1 MQNTEFAV
9 VDVETTGLFPGR
21 HDRIIEI
28 AVVRVD
34 HSGRTLAEYTTLVNP
49 MRDIGPSYIHGITS
63 RDVTNAPVFSEIAGD
78 ALHAIAGAV
87 LVAHNASFDIRF
99 LSSEVRRL
107 GHRLPTFP
115 YICTMQLAR
124 AADPQVPS
132 RKLGD
137 LCDYFDIEANAQ
149 HSALGDARATAALF
163 AECVKRLGGAATLT
177 LDKLPV
183 RRALNLRAR
192 WPRLSRNG
200 RTHPREEAREE
211 RDFEPPYVARLVSML
226 PMSSETTAEGA
237 EYLLLLDGV
246 LEDRRV
252 TADEAEALTSIAL
265 DIGLTGAQAMELHE
279 SYLSDMIKIALEDD
293 VITSREE
300 ADLQKTR
307 TLLAISTERYAE
319 LLRAIEAER
328 TARGRRASSE
338 ARGSEDLTGCS
349 VCFTGAFNCCLGG
362 MRITRPR
369 AREIAGSKGLD
380 VRDRVTKDL
389 DYLVIADP
397 DSMSIKAKQARNY
410 GTRIVAELVFWKK
423 LGVDAS

>member
-1 MQNTEFAV
+1 MQTTEFAV

-34 HSGRTLAEYTTLVNP
+34 HSGRTLAEYATLVNP
-49 MRDIGPSYIHGITS
+49 MRDIGPSYLHGITS

-87 LVAHNASFDIRF
+87 LVAHNAYFDIRF

-115 YICTMQLAR
+115 YLCTMQLAR

-137 LCDYFDIEANAQ
+137 LCDYFDIEFNAQ

-163 AECVKRLGGAATLT
+163 VECVKRLGCSTSLT

-183 RRALNLRAR
+183 RRALNLGAR
-192 WPRLSRNG
+192 WPRLPRSG
-200 RTHPREEAREE
+200 RTHPREQAQEE

-226 PMSSETTAEGA
+226 PMSSETTVEGT
-237 EYLLLLDGV
+237 EYLLLLDAV

-252 TADEAEALTSIAL
+252 TDDEAEALTSMAL
-265 DIGLTGAQAMELHE
+265 EVGLTGTQAKELHE
-279 SYLSDMIKIALEDD
+279 SYLSDIIRIALEDN
-293 VITSREE
+293 VITSEEE

-307 TLLAISTERYAE
+307 TLLAISTQRYAE
-319 LLRAIEAER
+319 LLHAIETER
-328 TARGRRASSE
+328 TARGRIASRE

-362 MRITRPR
+362 VRVTRPR
-369 AREIAGSKGLD
+369 AKEIARAKGLD

-389 DYLVIADP
+389 NYLVIADP

>member
-1 MQNTEFAV
+1 MQTTEFAV
-9 VDVETTGLFPGR
+9 VDVETTGLFPER

-28 AVVRVD
+28 AIVRVD
-34 HSGRTLAEYTTLVNP
+34 HSGETLAEYATLVNP
-49 MRDIGPSYIHGITS
+49 MRDIGPSYLHGITS

-87 LVAHNASFDIRF
+87 LVSHNAYFDIQF

-115 YICTMQLAR
+115 YLCTMQLAR
-124 AADPQVPS
+124 AADPHVPS

-137 LCDYFDIEANAQ
+137 LCDYFDIESNAQ

-163 AECVKRLGGAATLT
+163 GECVKRLGGSTSLT
-177 LDKLPV
+177 LDELRV

-192 WPRLSRNG
+192 WPRLPRGG
-200 RTHPREEAREE
+200 RTYPREQAWED
-211 RDFEPPYVARLVSML
+211 RDFEPPYVARLISML
-226 PMSSETTAEGA
+226 PMSSETTAEGT

-252 TADEAEALTSIAL
+252 TGDEAEALTSMAL
-265 DIGLTGAQAMELHE
+265 DIGLTRAQAMELHE
-279 SYLSDMIKIALEDD
+279 SYLSDIIRIALEDD
-293 VITSREE
+293 VVTSEE
-300 ADLQKTR
+300 QEDLRKTR
-307 TLLAISTERYAE
+307 TLLAISNERYAE
-319 LLRAIEAER
+319 LLRAITTER
-328 TARGRRASSE
+328 AARGRRASSE
-338 ARGSEDLTGCS
+338 ARGSEDLTGRS

-369 AREIAGSKGLD
+369 AKEIAGSKGLD